1 MHDQYVADMFNRNK
15 KVKEE
20 KKARH
25 EEENKRIAR
34 EEAKFITNDMKKIQE
49 RDRFVQELN
58 DATEYQQFLK
68 DADKQAQEVDH
79 RQYMKYC

>member
-1 MHDQYVADMFNRNK
+1 
-15 KVKEE
+15 
-20 KKARH
+20 
-25 EEENKRIAR
+25 
-34 EEAKFITNDMKKIQE
+34 MKKIQE